1 MQNILKKNNSSTECQ
16 SKAAISKNSFDFL
29 RYLFAFIVVLA
40 HLIDLTGVPEIK
52 FLKKYID
59 SQLAV
64 AGFFIISGHLIYPSL
79 LRSSTLT
86 SYYTKRA
93 KRLLPAYILFVILA
107 VTLLSLI
114 SSLPF
119 HMYWKNGGLIKYILA
134 NLSFMNFLYPCLPG
148 VFENNSLCAVNGA
161 LWTIKIEIGFYLV
174 LPILAWLINKFQSKT
189 RFYLLLY
196 GLGLFYKSSIWI
208 LSSIM
213 SEKAQLF
220 ELLNH
225 QLPAYFMYFGA
236 GMFLYDFKVQLQKLP
251 KNIYFIALL
260 DCLIEYGLKLEIG
273 FPLAFAVLIIAFANN
288 SSFLNN
294 WGKHG
299 DFSYG
304 IYLFHFPLIQTAV
317 QLGYFNQYP
326 FYIVSI
332 LILIAVNFWAIL
344 SWHLIEKRFLQ
355 TR

>member
-1 MQNILKKNNSSTECQ
+1 MQNILKKNNSSTEFQ

-40 HLIDLTGVPEIK
+40 HLIDLTGIPEIK

-86 SYYTKRA
+86 SYFTKRA

-107 VTLLSLI
+107 FTLLSLI

-119 HMYWKNGGLIKYILA
+119 HLYWKNWGLVKYILA
-134 NLSFMNFLYPCLPG
+134 NLSFLNFLYPCLPG
-148 VFENNSLCAVNGA
+148 VFDSNVLCAVNGA

-174 LPILAWLINKFQSKT
+174 LPFLAWLINKFQSKT
-189 RFYLLLY
+189 LFYLLLY
-196 GLGLFYKSSIWI
+196 GLGLFYKTCLWA

-213 SEKAQLF
+213 PEKAQLF

-236 GMFLYDFKVQLQKLP
+236 GMFLYDFKVQLQRLP
-251 KNIYFIALL
+251 KSIYFIAIL
-260 DCLIEYGLKLEIG
+260 DCLIEYGLKLEIC

-288 SSFLNN
+288 STLLNN

-304 IYLFHFPLIQTAV
+304 IYLIHFPFIQTAV
-317 QLGYFNQYP
+317 QLGYFKQYP
-326 FYIVSI
+326 FLNVALFI
-332 LILIAVNFWAIL
+332 LITVNFWAIL

-355 TR
+355 SR